1 MRKNELNAHLRSYV
15 KEHLSPT
22 RSERALVSAVYAAV
36 CAVLGESACLRIGS
50 YARFTSNR
58 PVHDLDVLYVLGN
71 WGGVVPNPTNALAE
85 LKERIAKCFV
95 NPTSFAIQVSV
106 QTHSVT
112 IAFLRGDEEVFA
124 VDIVPA
130 YRRGHNDFGEDMY
143 MVPEILTRGH
153 QRRRQLYEELSRT
166 QRGMNWIAS
175 DPRGYIHAAGDLN
188 SQNADFRKSVKFPK
202 AWKAACR
209 RVDPNFKLKS
219 FHIEQVI
226 TGYYQANAELTI
238 FDAISRFFQELPH
251 IIERAQIPDRANPA
265 VNIDEYVNELTT
277 SERDSILRARDV
289 FLRKLEGLTSGSD
302 VGTLLDTESRAN
314 AVATSIAPVVQ
325 SVPFTPRAPWAH
337 EVD

>member
-1 MRKNELNAHLRSYV
+1 MKKNELNAHLRNYV

-50 YARFTSNR
+50 YARFTANR

-85 LKERIAKCFV
+85 LKQQIAKCFV
-95 NPTSFAIQVSV
+95 NPTSFAIRVSV

-153 QRRRQLYEELSRT
+153 LRRRQLYKELSRT

-175 DPRGYIHAAGDLN
+175 DPRGYIHVAGDLN
-188 SQNADFRKSVKFPK
+188 SRNADFRKSVKFPK

-209 RVDPNFKLKS
+209 RVDSNFKLKS

-265 VNIDEYVNELTT
+265 VYIDEYVNELTT
-277 SERDSILRARDV
+277 SERDSILRARDLY
-289 FLRKLEGLTSGSD
+289 LRKLEGLTSGSD
-302 VGTLLDTESRAN
+302 VGTLFDTESRAN
-314 AVATSIAPVVQ
+314 AAASVAPAVQ
-325 SVPFTPRAPWAH
+325 SVPFVPRAPWAH
-337 EVD
+337 EAN

>member
-1 MRKNELNAHLRSYV
+1 MKKDELNARLRNYV
-15 KEHLSPT
+15 KKHLSPT
-22 RSERALVSAVYAAV
+22 PSERALVSAVYAAV

-50 YARFTSNR
+50 YARFTANT

-71 WGGVVPNPTNALAE
+71 WGGVVPNPTKALAE
-85 LKERIAKCFV
+85 LKERIAKSFV

-130 YRRGHNDFGEDMY
+130 YRRGDNDFGDDMY

-153 QRRRQLYEELSRT
+153 RRRRQLYQELSRT

-175 DPRGYIHAAGDLN
+175 DPRGYIHVAGDLN
-188 SQNADFRKSVKFPK
+188 SRNADFRKSVKFPK

-209 RVDPNFKLKS
+209 RIDPNFKLKS

-226 TGYYQANAELTI
+226 TGYYQANTQLMI

-289 FLRKLEGLTSGSD
+289 LLRKLEGLTNGSD

-314 AVATSIAPVVQ
+314 VVAASVAPAVQ
-325 SVPFTPRAPWAH
+325 SVPFAPRAPWAH